1 MTAMTF
7 ATSGHP
13 RTPRQRWFV
22 EGLRRTLLARE
33 LEETAPDRAPRIVLH
48 IAEREAPRPFRR
60 RAQATFVVAV
70 VEGPAPEGSVLPALY
85 PLLVRALAN
94 MLLYLTTDQQPSR
107 AYVVT
112 LEQGYFTVEEPDD
125 GAFFNQIFERLYPLA
140 SAQLVI
146 NNEFHADLEPE
157 LWGGDALTEALAA
170 AGRRLDALHLL
181 PTPFPIEDLLGP
193 RDLAHV
199 RRLFGIGGLSYGN
212 LSVRKDAHRYWMSAS
227 GVNKGAMKV
236 VGRDMLMVKGYDP
249 ERNVILLSVPPT
261 IEPRRVSVDAIEHW
275 MIYTA
280 HPGVGAIIHVH
291 AWMDGVPSTQIQ
303 YPCGTLQLAQA
314 VAQLVQDSPDPNRAV
329 IGLRNH
335 GLTIT
340 GPNLSDILERIE
352 DRLLPRVPMS

>member
-1 MTAMTF
+1 MTF

-22 EGLRRTLLARE
+22 EGLRRTLLARD

-48 IAEREAPRPFRR
+48 VAEREAPRPFRR
-60 RAQATFVVAV
+60 RAQATFVVAII
-70 VEGPAPEGSVLPALY
+70 EGPAPDGAVLPALY

-94 MLLYLTTDQQPSR
+94 MLLYLTDDRQPSR

-112 LEQGYFTVEEPDD
+112 LEQGYFTVEDPNDET
-125 GAFFNQIFERLYPLA
+125 FFSQIFERLYPLA

-157 LWGGDALTEALAA
+157 LWDGDDLTEALAA

-181 PTPFPIEDLLGP
+181 PTPFPIEELLGP

-199 RRLFGIGGLSYGN
+199 KRLFGIGGLSYGN
-212 LSVRKDAHRYWMSAS
+212 LSTRKDAHRFWMSAS
-227 GVNKGAMKV
+227 GVNKGAMKA
-236 VGRDMLMVKGYDP
+236 VGRDMLLVKGYNP

-314 VAQLVQDSPDPNRAV
+314 VAQLVQDSPDPHRAV

-340 GPNLSDILERIE
+340 GPDLHDILERIE

>member
-1 MTAMTF
+1 MTF
-7 ATSGHP
+7 ACSGHP
-13 RTPRQRWFV
+13 RTPQQRWFV
-22 EGLRRTLLARE
+22 EGLRRTLSGRG
-33 LEETAPDRAPRIVLH
+33 LEETGPDRAPRIVLH
-48 IAEREAPRPFRR
+48 VADRDAPRPFRR
-60 RAQATFVVAV
+60 RAQATFVVAIF
-70 VEGPAPEGSVLPALY
+70 EGPTPEGAVLPALY
-85 PLLVRALAN
+85 PHLVRALAN
-94 MLLYLTTDQQPSR
+94 MLLYLTSDQQPSR

-112 LEQGYFTVEEPDD
+112 LEQGYFTIQEQDD
-125 GAFFNQIFERLYPLA
+125 QAFFNQIFERLYPLA

-157 LWGGDALTEALAA
+157 VWDGDELTEGLAA

-212 LSVRKDAHRYWMSAS
+212 LSVRKDAHRFWMSAS
-227 GVNKGAMKV
+227 GVNKGAMKDI
-236 VGRDMLMVKGYDP
+236 GRDMLMVKGYDP
-249 ERNVILLSVPPT
+249 ERNLILLSVPPT

-280 HPGVGAIIHVH
+280 HPSIGAIIHVH
-291 AWMDGVPSTQIQ
+291 AWMDGVPSTQVQ

-314 VAQLVQDSPDPNRAV
+314 VAQLVADSPNPNRAV

-340 GPNLSDILERIE
+340 GPTLNDILERIE
-352 DRLLPRVPMS
+352 GRLLLRVPMV